1 MKSLGK
7 GEEDMKFRFRVFFVF
22 FCIFA
27 FLAFTRGTWVQTR
40 KWRLGIPII
49 YLSQIAFAI
58 SNSTHI
64 ALSNED
70 HRTTE
75 LKMIELTAG
84 YKCDLAMTYSYWCAP
99 IMSQVDAAR

>member
-7 GEEDMKFRFRVFFVF
+7 GEEDMKFRFRVFSS
-22 FCIFA
+22 A

-64 ALSNED
+64 ALSNGD

-75 LKMIELTAG
+75 LKMIELTA
-84 YKCDLAMTYSYWCAP
+84 DRM
-99 IMSQVDAAR
+99 IR

>member
-7 GEEDMKFRFRVFFVF
+7 GEEDMKFRFRVFFVFF

-64 ALSNED
+64 ALSNGD

-75 LKMIELTAG
+75 LKMIELTA
-84 YKCDLAMTYSYWCAP
+84 DRM
-99 IMSQVDAAR
+99 IR

>member
-7 GEEDMKFRFRVFFVF
+7 GEEDMKFRFRV

-64 ALSNED
+64 ALSNGD

-75 LKMIELTAG
+75 LKMIELTA
-84 YKCDLAMTYSYWCAP
+84 DRM
-99 IMSQVDAAR
+99 IR

>member
-7 GEEDMKFRFRVFFVF
+7 GEEDMKFRFRVFF
-22 FCIFA
+22 CFA

-64 ALSNED
+64 ALSNGD

-75 LKMIELTAG
+75 LKMIELTA
-84 YKCDLAMTYSYWCAP
+84 DRM
-99 IMSQVDAAR
+99 IR